1 MDQYIS
7 NEKVLKIF
15 KIFMIYNNVN
25 RRNQTLGIIML
36 NFEGFKNSQIFLV
49 ISVVIQLYK
58 DESPRVKDNQIN
70 FIVFVYNRKNYSK
83 SVARNIC
90 FHNKLNIRDPV
101 SKNKYGD
108 KCFLEEVEN
117 IIAEIIKL
125 PRNVLSDET
134 GQKNNNV

>member
-1 MDQYIS
+1 M
-7 NEKVLKIF
+7 
-15 KIFMIYNNVN
+15 
-25 RRNQTLGIIML
+25 
-36 NFEGFKNSQIFLV
+36 
-49 ISVVIQLYK
+49 
-58 DESPRVKDNQIN
+58 KDNQIN

-83 SVARNIC
+83 SVARNTC